1 MAVATATALAIAG
14 IASSAAGAAASFG
27 QAANQKKNAMQAQR
41 DAENAMIEARRKLE
55 PNYYAKLA
63 VNKEPYY
70 LQMEAASQEAAQAI
84 EAAREQPRGVAA
96 TAGRVQMAINEMGG
110 DIRGA
115 MGKEMSELDRL
126 KAQEDSRLRD
136 IGVQIDLDEA
146 AGQQQMAADAQAAA
160 ANATAQGWQGVTS
173 MGQQALQM
181 VPLFPGGGADT
192 AKTVAPATNTTT
204 ATPSKM
210 TTQVPSS
217 KLNVSSFQKAPTAS
231 QLAQSNLDNSTFQ
244 YGQGSKFGSPMKMPL
259 WSDAYNYFKY
269 F

>member
-1 MAVATATALAIAG
+1 MGVATAIAIGGLALSAG
-14 IASSAAGAAASFG
+14 STAASFV
-27 QAANQKKNAMQAQR
+27 QAANQKKNAAQAQR

-115 MGKEMSELDRL
+115 MSKEMSELDKL

-136 IGVQIDLDEA
+136 IGVQLDLEEV

-160 ANATAQGWQGVTS
+160 AAATSQGWQGVTS
-173 MGQQALQM
+173 MGQQALQL
-181 VPLFPGGGADT
+181 VPLYMGGGGNT
-192 AKTVAPATNTTT
+192 KIAKP
-204 ATPSKM
+204 
-210 TTQVPSS
+210 
-217 KLNVSSFQKAPTAS
+217 KAPSAEAIARTKTPLKLTPD
-231 QLAQSNLDNSTFQ
+231 Q
-244 YGQGSKFGSPMKMPL
+244 MPKIKTSL
-259 WSDAYNYFKY
+259 VQTEPTEYEKQQQNFFNYLNNPFIIH
-269 F
+269 

>member
-1 MAVATATALAIAG
+1 MGVATAIAIGGLALSAG
-14 IASSAAGAAASFG
+14 STAASFV
-27 QAANQKKNAMQAQR
+27 QAANQKKNAAQAQR
-41 DAENAMIEARRKLE
+41 DAEKAMIEARRKLE

-115 MGKEMSELDRL
+115 MSKEMSELDKL

-136 IGVQIDLDEA
+136 IGVQLDLEEV

-160 ANATAQGWQGVTS
+160 AAATSQGWQGVTS
-173 MGQQALQM
+173 MGQQALQL
-181 VPLFPGGGADT
+181 VPLYMGGGGNT
-192 AKTVAPATNTTT
+192 KIAKP
-204 ATPSKM
+204 
-210 TTQVPSS
+210 
-217 KLNVSSFQKAPTAS
+217 KAPSAEAIARTKTPLKLTPD
-231 QLAQSNLDNSTFQ
+231 Q
-244 YGQGSKFGSPMKMPL
+244 MPKIKTSL
-259 WSDAYNYFKY
+259 VQTEPTEYEKQQQNFFNYLNNPFIIK
-269 F
+269 